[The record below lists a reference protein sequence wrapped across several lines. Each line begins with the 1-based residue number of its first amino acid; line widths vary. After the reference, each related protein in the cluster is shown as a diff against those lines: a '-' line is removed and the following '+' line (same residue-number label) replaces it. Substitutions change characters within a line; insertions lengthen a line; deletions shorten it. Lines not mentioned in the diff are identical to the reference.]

1 MFFPYFFFI
10 LLFCSLR
17 FLRIEIEKPIINSA
31 TATSAV
37 MFDLL
42 NLIFFFLIVLKS
54 ILSVPEPS
62 LNIYF
67 KFDELHN
74 IVETAMQHYSNQDPT
89 YAKKLKQQG
98 AFMQS
103 STHQALVLGL

>member
-1 MFFPYFFFI
+1 MNVDIFPLHRADIFVKNVGTQEQI
-10 LLFCSLR
+10 DDL
-17 FLRIEIEKPIINSA
+17 IEQSFWYQKNEPY
-31 TATSAV
+31 V
-37 MFDLL
+37 MRYT
-42 NLIFFFLIVLKS
+42 NNGCWRS
-54 ILSVPEPS
+54 S
-62 LNIYF
+62 F
-67 KFDELHN
+67 KYNNFEWFFDELHN